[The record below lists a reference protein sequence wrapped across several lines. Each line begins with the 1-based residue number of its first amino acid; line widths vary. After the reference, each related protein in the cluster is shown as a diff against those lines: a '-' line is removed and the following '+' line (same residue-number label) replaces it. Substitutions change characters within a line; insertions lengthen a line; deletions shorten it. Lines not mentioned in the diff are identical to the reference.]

1 MQIILLGKP
10 GAGKGTQAERLAQ
23 EAQVAHI
30 ATGDMFRAAVRD
42 GTELGK
48 LAQSYMERGALVP
61 DDVTIGLMRERLA
74 QEDAGKGFVLDGFP
88 RNEPQAQALQGLL
101 QELGRPIQAA
111 VELEVPDEEILRR
124 ITGRR
129 VCPQCGATYHVEFQP
144 PKVPGICDRCG
155 HELTQREDEKEE
167 TVRKRL
173 EVYRQHAT
181 ELARFYEARGVY
193 HRLSGLGSE
202 EEVLVRIRHLLQ
214 TLGVWAQ

>member
-10 GAGKGTQAERLAQ
+10 GAGKGTQAQRLAQ
-23 EAQVAHI
+23 AAGVAHI
-30 ATGDMFRAAVRD
+30 ATGDMFRAAVRE

-74 QEDAGKGFVLDGFP
+74 QPDAHKGFVLDGFP
-88 RNEPQAQALQGLL
+88 RNEAQAQALEALL
-101 QELGRPIQAA
+101 SDLGRPVQAA
-111 VELEVPDEEILRR
+111 VELDVPDEEILRR

-129 VCPQCGATYHVEFQP
+129 VCPRCGATYHVEFQP

-155 HELTQREDEKEE
+155 HALTQRDDDKEE
-167 TVRKRL
+167 TVRRRL
-173 EVYRQHAT
+173 EVYRRHAE
-181 ELARFYEARGVY
+181 ELIRFYQARGLY

-202 EEVLVRIRHLLQ
+202 ADVLERLIGLLQ
-214 TLGVWAQ
+214 SLGVWNR